1 MLVGRGSEAVGKL
14 MRAID
19 IARWALVAA
28 VLIGL
33 FINARVQESIVSE
46 TVPESPVNEEVQES
60 IQARRFESASTTAL
74 RAAQAQDEAY
84 ERLEVTG
91 LSRYF
96 HASVIANIQQ
106 QIEDLR
112 AKNVYLTAR
121 IDREVLPQESVV
133 QDEKAFIAFRE
144 TGESVLRSTLDGR
157 IISRDPAY
165 GAVLGFIMER
175 SQRGQWLVTDWRV
188 FDIN

>member
-1 MLVGRGSEAVGKL
+1 MLVGRGSEAVGNL

-19 IARWALVAA
+19 IARWALGAA

-33 FINARVQESIVSE
+33 FISARVQESIVNE
-46 TVPESPVNEEVQES
+46 TVQESPVNEEVQES

-121 IDREVLPQESVV
+121 IDREVLPKESVV
-133 QDEKAFIAFRE
+133 QDERAFIVFRE
-144 TGESVLRSTLDGR
+144 TGETELRGQGDGR
-157 IISRDPAY
+157 IISSDPAY
-165 GAVLGFIMER
+165 RAVLGFIMSR
-175 SQRGQWLVTDWRV
+175 SEAGQWMVTDRRV
-188 FDIN
+188 FDSS